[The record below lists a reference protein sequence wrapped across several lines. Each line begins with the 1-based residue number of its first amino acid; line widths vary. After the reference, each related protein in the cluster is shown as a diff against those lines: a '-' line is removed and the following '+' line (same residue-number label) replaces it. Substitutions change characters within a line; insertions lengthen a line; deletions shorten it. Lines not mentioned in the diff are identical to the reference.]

1 MPFTILISSVATISV
16 IIKKICYPTDRE
28 STRTFLKQNLDKIN
42 WAGTPS
48 NVCIHDIDLLKK
60 NPDKIDWE
68 SLNSHHDAIKLLRG
82 PHDDMLLSGGVFI
95 WTNDDGF
102 LKIKLPN

>member
-1 MPFTILISSVATISV
+1 MVFPILISSVATISV

-28 STRTFLKQNLDKIN
+28 STRTFLKQNPDKKN

-48 NVCIHDIDLLKK
+48 IVCIH
-60 NPDKIDWE
+60 DKIDWE
-68 SLNSHHDAIKLLRG
+68 SLNWHHDAINLLRG

-102 LKIKLPN
+102 LKIKLP